1 MPDGAN
7 NPEVASTASPAPAPV
22 LGYQVPRSGKLVSVA
37 SCGDAAEAQMVAAA
51 LSAAGIPSAVVNEH
65 TNALGG
71 YVGRNWVEV
80 HVGVE
85 DRDRA
90 AGVVA
95 EIRTGDAFV
104 PEDDPPDGSA
114 DFAADADGTR
124 VPLAVAATFHT
135 ARDMYDAAAVLGAAR
150 IPTYLPNLLPRG
162 PRPDAARGEAE
173 AQGRPPAF
181 KVRVTEHDLPR
192 ARALLEDADDDDEPR
207 CPKCGSWRVHRQG
220 GSFLYWLRDL
230 FGGGTADGVR
240 ALECLACGH
249 RFPWGSPRGTFEVVV
264 PGRDDRT

>member
-1 MPDGAN
+1 MPQDTDN
-7 NPEVASTASPAPAPV
+7 SNVAPTESPAPAPV
-22 LGYQVPRSGKLVSVA
+22 LGYHVPRSGKLVSVA
-37 SCGDAAEAQMVAAA
+37 SCGDAAEAQMVASA
-51 LSAAGIPSAVVNEH
+51 LAAAGIPSAVVNEH

-71 YVGRNWVEV
+71 YVGRTWVEV

-90 AGVVA
+90 AALVS
-95 EIRTGDAFV
+95 EIRSGDAFV

-114 DFAADADGTR
+114 DIAADADGTR
-124 VPLAVAATFHT
+124 VPLAVAATFET

-162 PRPDAARGEAE
+162 PRPGGAQAE

-181 KVRVTEHDLPR
+181 KVRVTEDDLPR
-192 ARALLEDADDDDEPR
+192 ARALLEEAEEDEDEPR
-207 CPKCGSWRVHRQG
+207 CPRCGSWRVHREG
-220 GSFLYWLRDL
+220 GSFLYWLKDL
-230 FGGGTADGVR
+230 FVGGRADGVR

-264 PGRDDRT
+264 PDERER